1 MSDEKTHWPF
11 GGFFLKLSDEKNGTH
26 EYEDYLKECEGEK
39 QVPEEEL
46 EFHYSKD
53 PKKMTMQESLDEMG
67 RLLRWNRMSPEERRA
82 EMEAQKAAT
91 RATEQAAGDIP
102 CAMEPESAP
111 DIPQGAVLDEVL
123 DNPPGVD
130 SVLDGVSGDAPEKAM
145 DTAPDSVPGD
155 GPDTTE
161 EAVPEAA
168 EGNVPD
174 AIGTLTALE
183 TLMQQEAETTRQAA
197 EKTPEVVPTEVI
209 VPLGQ
214 IGGDAPA
221 EKEQWAYASGLIG
234 DAFQHWE
241 KGRVLLDM
249 GIGRGKNEFIIKRL
263 VSWRIDEMLTNMI
276 IGRVLCLCPL
286 KTLHAEMLRRRMEV
300 ANAEAD
306 DEPTEIAMTYDV
318 LYESMLEVQT
328 YQHIETKYRNDPTS
342 LKKYLAQ
349 FKYIVADEC
358 HYFTDFSSYGI
369 NTYLSLEVLQKAEAD
384 HVVIYMSATGEETY
398 KLLEETAKTPEDRIY
413 QLPQD
418 YRHIKQK
425 YFYSR
430 ENLVMMLKSLPEDEK
445 AVIFVSSGEDL
456 LKMKEIFGDTA
467 AYYCSE
473 NNPKYG
479 KMFNKLTDC
488 IKDREL
494 QKRYL
499 FTTKAFGIGTEI
511 KDRTVKHL
519 YIDQWKPTDII
530 QSAGRKRPLDADDTC
545 TVYFRDYDADWYYGD
560 LKKFKAIVEG
570 ELKPAVAYLAGAE
583 AFEVFRNSGTP
594 DSINNKIRKCKI
606 MEFDDAKGE
615 YRVNPLG
622 VRQLKRE
629 LELLNEMLETSYK
642 QVFAKYAPVLAEETV
657 PYCFNSVADWMDA
670 HLNQP
675 MLKEEMYES
684 IMALH
689 VFKEYKGRPMGQD
702 ILNRKLQIYGV
713 KIITVREF
721 KRNENR
727 NRTFWKLIRI

>member
-1 MSDEKTHWPF
+1 MAIRW
-11 GGFFLKLSDEKNGTH
+11 FFLKLSDEKNGTH

-39 QVPEEEL
+39 QVSEENL

-53 PKKMTMQESLDEMG
+53 PKAMTMQESLDEMG
-67 RLLRWNRMSPEERRA
+67 RLLRWNRMSPEERRT
-82 EMEAQKAAT
+82 EMEEQKAAT

-174 AIGTLTALE
+174 AIGTLTGLE

-197 EKTPEVVPTEVI
+197 EKTPEVVPTEAI

-214 IGGDAPA
+214 IGGVAPA
-221 EKEQWAYASGLIG
+221 EKERWPYASELIG
-234 DAFQHWE
+234 DAFRHWE
-241 KGRVLLDM
+241 NGRVLLDM
-249 GIGRGKNEFIIKRL
+249 GTGRGKNEFIIKRL
-263 VSWRIDEMLTNMI
+263 VSWRIDEMLTNGIM
-276 IGRVLCLCPL
+276 GRVLYLCPL
-286 KTLHAEMLRRRMEV
+286 NTLHTEMLQRRTE
-300 ANAEAD
+300 AAIAEAD
-306 DEPTEIAMTYDV
+306 GEPMEIVMTYDM

-328 YQHIETKYRNDPTS
+328 YQHIETKYRNDSAS
-342 LKKYLAQ
+342 LKKYLAR

-418 YRHIKQK
+418 YRHIQQK

-456 LKMKEIFGDTA
+456 LKMKETFGDTA
-467 AYYCSE
+467 AYYCSD

-479 KMFNKLTDC
+479 KKFNELTDC

-494 QKRYL
+494 QKRFL

-560 LKKFKAIVEG
+560 LKKFKAIVTE

-594 DSINNKIRKCKI
+594 DSINKKIRKCRI

-615 YRVNPLG
+615 YRVNLLG

-657 PYCFNSVADWMDA
+657 PYCFDSVVDWIDA

-684 IMALH
+684 IMALN

-713 KIITVREF
+713 KIVTVREF

>member
-1 MSDEKTHWPF
+1 MSDVKTHWPF

-67 RLLRWNRMSPEERRA
+67 RFLRWNKMTPEERRA
-82 EMEAQKAAT
+82 ELEAQKAAT
-91 RATEQAAGDIP
+91 RATEQAAGDIH

-111 DIPQGAVLDEVL
+111 DIQQGTVLDEAL

-130 SVLDGVSGDAPEKAM
+130 SVLDDVSGDAPERVM
-145 DTAPDSVPGD
+145 NTAPDSVPDD
-155 GPDTTE
+155 GPDITE

-174 AIGTLTALE
+174 EIGALTALE
-183 TLMQQEAETTRQAA
+183 TLMQQEVETTRQAA
-197 EKTPEVVPTEVI
+197 EEAPEVVPAEAI

-241 KGRVLLDM
+241 NGRVLLDM
-249 GIGRGKNEFIIKRL
+249 GTGRGKNEFIIKRL

-286 KTLHAEMLRRRMEV
+286 KTLHAEMLQRRMEA
-300 ANAEAD
+300 ANAESD
-306 DEPTEIAMTYDV
+306 GEPTEIAMTYDA
-318 LYESMLEVQT
+318 LYEFMLEVQT
-328 YQHIETKYRNDPTS
+328 YQHIETKYRNDPAS
-342 LKKYLAQ
+342 LEKYLAR

-530 QSAGRKRPLDADDTC
+530 QSTGRKRPLDVDDIC

-560 LKKFKAIVEG
+560 LKKFKAIVTEG
-570 ELKPAVAYLAGAE
+570 LKPAVAYLAGAE
-583 AFEVFRNSGTP
+583 AFEAFRNSGTP

-615 YRVNPLG
+615 YRVNLLG

-642 QVFAKYAPVLAEETV
+642 QVFAKYAPVLAEETA
-657 PYCFNSVADWMDA
+657 PYCFDSVADWIDA

-684 IMALH
+684 IMALN

-713 KIITVREF
+713 KIISDK
-721 KRNENR
+721 KRNRGEYYQK
-727 NRTFWKLIRI
+727 TFWELIRI

>member
-1 MSDEKTHWPF
+1 MKTHWPF
-11 GGFFLKLSDEKNGTH
+11 GGFFLKLSDEQNGTH
-26 EYEDYLKECEGEK
+26 EYEEYLRNCKEN
-39 QVPEEEL
+39 PLTEEEQQEWTESARAAIAEL
-46 EFHYSKD
+46 E
-53 PKKMTMQESLDEMG
+53 QL
-67 RLLRWNRMSPEERRA
+67 NA
-82 EMEAQKAAT
+82 
-91 RATEQAAGDIP
+91 
-102 CAMEPESAP
+102 EPEP
-111 DIPQGAVLDEVL
+111 
-123 DNPPGVD
+123 
-130 SVLDGVSGDAPEKAM
+130 
-145 DTAPDSVPGD
+145 
-155 GPDTTE
+155 
-161 EAVPEAA
+161 
-168 EGNVPD
+168 
-174 AIGTLTALE
+174 
-183 TLMQQEAETTRQAA
+183 TRQAA
-197 EKTPEVVPTEVI
+197 EAEEISSLQTPEPAELQEECCTRQAAEEAPEVEVVPAEAI

-221 EKEQWAYASGLIG
+221 EKEQWMYASELIG

-241 KGRVLLDM
+241 NGRVLLDM
-249 GIGRGKNEFIIKRL
+249 GTGRGKNEFIIKKL
-263 VSWRIDEMLTNMI
+263 VSWRVDEMLKNTT

-286 KTLHAEMLRRRMEV
+286 NTLHTEMLQRRME
-300 ANAEAD
+300 AAIAETD
-306 DEPTEIAMTYDV
+306 GEPMEIVMTYDM

-328 YQHIETKYRNDPTS
+328 YQHIETKYRNDPAS
-342 LKKYLAQ
+342 LKKYLER

-369 NTYLSLEVLQKAEAD
+369 NTYLSLEVLQMAEAD

-456 LKMKEIFGDTA
+456 LKMKETFGDTA
-467 AYYCSE
+467 AYYCSD

-479 KMFNKLTDC
+479 KKFNKLTEC

-494 QKRYL
+494 QKRFL

-560 LKKFKAIVEG
+560 LKKFKAIVTE

-594 DSINNKIRKCKI
+594 DSINKKIRKCRI

-615 YRVNPLG
+615 YRVNLLG

-657 PYCFNSVADWMDA
+657 PYCFNSVVDWIDA

-684 IMALH
+684 IMALN

-713 KIITVREF
+713 KIVTVREF